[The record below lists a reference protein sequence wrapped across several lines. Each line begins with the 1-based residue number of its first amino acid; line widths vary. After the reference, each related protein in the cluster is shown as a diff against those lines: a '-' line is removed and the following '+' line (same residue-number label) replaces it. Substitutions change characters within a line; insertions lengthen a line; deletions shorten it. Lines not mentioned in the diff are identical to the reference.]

1 MWLDQFEFAGFYIAK
16 EKGFYEK
23 AGLDVDIKG
32 YKIDADLTQT
42 VLDGKAD
49 FGLNS
54 SSLLIDKSNGKD
66 VSILGTIFQ
75 SSPLVL
81 IALQNSNIKTIHD
94 IKNKK
99 IMLALNQENFATFRS
114 MFKNHGLNTNEL
126 NFIPHTFKIDDLID
140 KKTDLMSAYITNEL
154 FELRHRGYEV
164 KIFNPKDYGFD
175 FYDDIL
181 FTSKSFA
188 QNNPQIV
195 KDFYNATIKGWE
207 YAFENIE
214 ESAKIIYEKYN
225 SQEKSLEALI
235 YEAKEMKK
243 LVYDKEGKFGT
254 ITQEKINIIANT
266 YRVMGLINNKIDLN
280 DLIYT
285 KHLENNIL
293 LSENEKDYLNKK
305 QSIKMCI
312 NPDFLPFEKIENG
325 EHIGITADYVKLL
338 EDKLKIPIVL
348 TSTKS
353 WEESLEKSKNKECDI
368 LPLSMKTNERESYLD
383 FTKSY
388 VKVPLVIASKID
400 APFIENVQQIG
411 TNSLAIVK
419 SYGFS
424 EILKS
429 KYPNIKFVEVTT
441 INEGL
446 QLVEK
451 GKVFGFVDTLTTVG
465 YQIQNNYLGQLKIS
479 AKLNDSIELSIAT
492 RNDEALLNSIFD
504 KALDDIPT
512 YSKQKIVN
520 NWINVNYE
528 KEINYSLINKILF
541 GIIVLILIVILIY
554 RQYLLKQL
562 NKRLEEKVQDEI
574 KKNDEKNRIL
584 IQQSRMAS
592 MGEMLE
598 NIAHQWRQ
606 PLSTISVCASG
617 MEVKKEIGV
626 LDDEDFYRS
635 INHIKQS
642 TNYLSN
648 TIDDFR
654 NFFSKDKIIVKIN
667 ITNLIDKS
675 LELVTPTF
683 DKHKI
688 ICIKEVDNI
697 EFLSLENELIQ
708 VIMNI
713 LVNAKDALKD
723 NVSEDEKRYI
733 LISTKIENKNLVI
746 RIKDNANGISEDIID
761 KIFEP
766 YFTTKHKSK
775 GTGIGLYMSKLLI
788 EKHLKG
794 HISVDNV
801 KFKIENETFQGAQ
814 FKISLPLELLA
825 E

>member
-23 AGLDVDIKG
+23 AGLDVEIKG
-32 YKIDADLTQT
+32 YKIDTDLTQT

-66 VSILGTIFQ
+66 ISILGTIFQ

-81 IALQNSNIKTIHD
+81 VALENSNIKTIHD

-99 IMLALNQENFATFRS
+99 IMLASNQENFATFQS
-114 MFKNHGLNTNEL
+114 MLKNQGLNTNEL
-126 NFIPHTFKIDDLID
+126 NFIPHTFKIYDLID
-140 KKTDLMSAYITNEL
+140 GKTDLMSAYITNEL
-154 FELRHRGYEV
+154 FELKHKGYEV

-175 FYDDIL
+175 FYEDIL
-181 FTSKSFA
+181 FTSKNFA
-188 QNNPQIV
+188 QTNPQIV

-225 SQEKSLEALI
+225 SQDKSLDALI

-254 ITQEKINIIANT
+254 ITEEKINIIENT
-266 YRVMGLINNKIDLN
+266 YRIMGLINNKIDIN

-285 KHLENNIL
+285 KHLEDNL
-293 LSENEKDYLNKK
+293 LLLEEEKSFLKKK
-305 QSIKMCI
+305 QTIKMCI
-312 NPDFLPFEKIENG
+312 NPDFMPFEKIENG
-325 EHIGITADYVKLL
+325 THIGITAEYIKLI
-338 EDKLKIPIVL
+338 EEKLKIPINLV
-348 TSTKS
+348 TTRT
-353 WEESLEKSKNKECDI
+353 WENTLDKAKNRECDI
-368 LPLSMKTNERESYLD
+368 IPLSVKTNERENFLD
-383 FTKSY
+383 FTKPY
-388 VKVPLVIASKID
+388 VKIPLVVASKID
-400 APFIENVQQIG
+400 VPFIENIEQMG
-411 TNSLAIVK
+411 EYSLAVVK
-419 SYGFS
+419 NYGFI
-424 EILKS
+424 ETLKS
-429 KYPNIKFVEVTT
+429 KYPNIKFIEVSN
-441 INEGL
+441 IYEGL

-451 GKVFGFVDTLTTVG
+451 GKVFGFIDTLATVG
-465 YQIQNNYLGQLKIS
+465 YQIQNSYMGQLKIS
-479 AKLNDSIELSIAT
+479 AKFNDLVELSIAT
-492 RNDEALLNSIFD
+492 RNDEPFLNSIFD
-504 KALDDIPT
+504 KAMSDIPSYT
-512 YSKQKIVN
+512 KQKILN
-520 NWINVNYE
+520 NWININYQ
-528 KEINYSLINKILF
+528 KEINYSLINKVLF
-541 GIIVLILIVILIY
+541 GLIVVILIASLIY
-554 RQYLLKQL
+554 RQFLLKQL
-562 NKRLEEKVQDEI
+562 NNKLEEKIQEEI

-584 IQQSRMAS
+584 VQQSRMAS

-617 MEVKKEIGV
+617 MEIKKEIGS
-626 LDDEDFYRS
+626 LDDEDFYKS
-635 INHIKQS
+635 INHIKQA

-654 NFFSKDKIIVKIN
+654 NFFSKDRIVVKIN
-667 ITNLIDKS
+667 ILHLIDKS
-675 LELVTPTF
+675 LELVAPTF

-688 ICIKEVDNI
+688 ICIKEVEDI
-697 EFLSLENELIQ
+697 EFLSFENELIQ
-708 VIMNI
+708 VMMNI

-723 NVSEDEKRYI
+723 NISIEEKRYI
-733 LISTKIENKNLVI
+733 LINAKIENNNIVI
-746 RIKDNANGISEDIID
+746 KIKDNANGISEDIID

-794 HISVDNV
+794 RISVDNV
-801 KFKIENETFQGAQ
+801 KFTVENESFQGAQ
-814 FKISLPLELLA
+814 FKISLPLEI
-825 E
+825 